1 MAKRKRYSGEITIN
15 MTPMIDVV
23 FQLIIFFI
31 VTLQLDRDMINES
44 IILAES
50 PHGPALEQKEP
61 RTVIIEVDQRG
72 GISIGAARFT
82 PRQLQ
87 GLLRNT
93 VARHGFG
100 VPILIRADENARHDH
115 VRQVMDACSSV
126 GLWRMKFA
134 AIKEYAG

>member
-1 MAKRKRYSGEITIN
+1 MSKRKRYSGEIGIN

-31 VTLQLDRDMINES
+31 VTLQLDRDMIDED

-50 PHGPALEQKEP
+50 PHGPPLEQKEP
-61 RTVIIEVDQRG
+61 RTVIIEVNRRG
-72 GISIGAARFT
+72 VISIGAARFT
-82 PRQLQ
+82 PLQLQ

-93 VARHGFG
+93 VSRHGLG
-100 VPILIRADENARHDH
+100 VPILIRADENARHED
-115 VRQVMDACSSV
+115 VRQVMDACASV

-134 AIKEYAG
+134 AIKEHAG